1 MTSLYDFEASFY
13 LNAEEAPRLR
23 APRAQKLA
31 PAKNH
36 IIDAMSVV
44 ILGIGATEAWRTFR
58 FIIHAVSDAN
68 TTQMIL
74 HWLKSLLG

>member
-1 MTSLYDFEASFY
+1 M
-13 LNAEEAPRLR
+13 APRT
-23 APRAQKLA
+23 QKLA
-31 PAKNH
+31 PAKNY

-58 FIIHAVSDAN
+58 FIIHNVSDAN